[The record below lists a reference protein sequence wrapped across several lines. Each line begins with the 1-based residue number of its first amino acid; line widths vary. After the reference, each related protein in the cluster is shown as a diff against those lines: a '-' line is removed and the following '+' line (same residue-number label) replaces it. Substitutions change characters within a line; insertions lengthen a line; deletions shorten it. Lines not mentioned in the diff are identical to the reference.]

1 MAFLALKK
9 FLPDDIDPAL
19 VCGIDEVGRGPWAGP
34 LVACALMFCPT
45 SLKLPG
51 LNESKQLSATERE
64 KFYEI
69 LMREADVG
77 VGISTVEEIELLDI
91 VVVKKDGQRE
101 AYSRNKMSKGIL
113 QSLTKRP
120 FTQEK
125 FDFLIHAI
133 ERDIQKKKKREVT
146 SKDIGEIVMKQ
157 LKKFD
162 TVAYIRFAS
171 IYRAFEDVKTFE
183 SEIQSLKSIK

>member
-1 MAFLALKK
+1 MHCPVCPSKETKVVDTRLSTDQMA
-9 FLPDDIDPAL
+9 
-19 VCGIDEVGRGPWAGP
+19 VRRR
-34 LVACALMFCPT
+34 
-45 SLKLPG
+45 
-51 LNESKQLSATERE
+51 RE
-64 KFYEI
+64 CEKCHYRF
-69 LMREADVG
+69 
-77 VGISTVEEIELLDI
+77 STIEEIELLDI

-125 FDFLIHAI
+125 FDLLIHAI

-183 SEIQSLKSIK
+183 NEIQSLKKS